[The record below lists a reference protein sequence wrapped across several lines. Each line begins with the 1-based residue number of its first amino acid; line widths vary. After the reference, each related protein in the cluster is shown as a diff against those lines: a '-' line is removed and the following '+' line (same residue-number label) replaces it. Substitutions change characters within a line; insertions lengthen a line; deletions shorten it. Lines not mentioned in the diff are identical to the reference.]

1 MSYLIQPIKR
11 ERRVCGKPF
20 LAKNYNSNY
29 CSVECRR
36 LMAAKKRKESKA
48 TRKSRNEAKARLENN
63 VLEQRLDEAR
73 SKDLTYAELQ
83 IQKTLA
89 MVREREANK

>member
-1 MSYLIQPIKR
+1 M
-11 ERRVCGKPF
+11 
-20 LAKNYNSNY
+20 A
-29 CSVECRR
+29 ECRR
-36 LMAAKKRKESKA
+36 LMARKKRKESKA
-48 TRKSRNEAKARLENN
+48 SRKSREEARTRLENN
-63 VLEQRLDEAR
+63 VLEQRLNEAR